1 MIKVGVIFGGETV
14 EHEVSIISAVQAMNK
29 LDNEKY
35 EIIPIY
41 ITKEGEWYTGSALR
55 EIDIYKDMEVLKR
68 YTKNVVL
75 YKKDDRFVLQ
85 KKGFL
90 KSIVNDIDVMLP
102 VVHGTN
108 VEDGVLQGYLKTIG
122 IPFAGSGVM
131 PSAVGQDKVIQKQV
145 FECTNLPITK
155 YHWFYDCD
163 YKQDSD
169 EVIKE
174 IEKKLKYPM
183 IVKPATLGSSVG
195 ISSVEDKKDLKKAI
209 EDAIQY
215 DTKVVVEEKVE
226 NLVEVNISVLGNYEN
241 CNLSEIEEVITDNAL
256 LTYEDKYTG
265 GKKGS
270 SKGMASASRII
281 PAKIDKK
288 LKETVEDVATK
299 AYRAMGLSGVSRID
313 FLIDKEKKTVYINE
327 VNTCP
332 GSLAFYLWDAKG
344 KDFTQLLD
352 DLINLAIKDFKKD
365 RKKVRSFKSNI
376 LSGYSGLKGAKGKF
390 GKLK

>member
-14 EHEVSIISAVQAMNK
+14 EHEVSVISAVQAMNK

-174 IEKKLKYPM
+174 IEKKLNYPM